1 MKITKGKLRQIIL
14 EEIQNLVEQE
24 QQPDEASAEAQRAA
38 AKLPAPRINPLTEVP
53 PPRDTDE
60 FPDSMSRVTEHPA
73 VIMALKPGT
82 RIAVQTQGS
91 PSSINVD
98 DFAFGRVVGIA
109 KAGGILGMG
118 AQNWFVVEIEGE
130 RIPYSEESLQR
141 GFDGPMIYAHQ
152 DDFVWPGKAK

>member
-1 MKITKGKLRQIIL
+1 MQIKLHELRRIIR
-14 EEIQNLVEQE
+14 EELKSLSEHSPSEHDDAGV
-24 QQPDEASAEAQRAA
+24 EAQRAA
-38 AKLPAPRINPLTEVP
+38 AKLPAPSINPLTEVP

-60 FPDSMSRVTEHPA
+60 FLDNMSRVTEHPE
-73 VIMALKPGT
+73 VIMTLKPGT
-82 RIAVQTQGS
+82 RVAVQTQGS

-109 KAGGILGMG
+109 KTGGVLGMG
-118 AQNWFVVEIEGE
+118 AQNWFVVEIEGK

-152 DDFVWPGKAK
+152 DDFTW

>member
-1 MKITKGKLRQIIL
+1 MKITKSRLKQIIL
-14 EEIQNLVEQE
+14 EEIQKLSEQE
-24 QQPDEASAEAQRAA
+24 GQSEEVSVEVQKAA
-38 AKLPAPRINPLTEVP
+38 DKLPAPRINPLTDVP
-53 PPRDTDE
+53 HPKNTDE
-60 FPDSMSRVTEHPA
+60 FLDSMSRVTEHPE

-109 KAGGILGMG
+109 KTGGILGMG
-118 AQNWFVVEIEGE
+118 AQNWFVVEVDRE
-130 RIPYSEESLQR
+130 RVPYSEESLHR
-141 GFDGPMIYAHQ
+141 GFEGPMIYAHQ